1 MGSGL
6 KDCERE
12 QVNFFVHNVHVVQNV
27 HFYITFQELPVAIVM
42 KPVKA
47 YSTGFS
53 SLDERLKLSF
63 GLMGLIWAVGLVGH
77 FTPLLE
83 WPALFLYVFG
93 SIALVL
99 YRGKSFQEWSSMY
112 LAGGDPGKSLL
123 WGGVAGGLLFAM
135 DIINTVMYY
144 KNGGA
149 PMGEMQHILVN
160 QSLLFLFPVL
170 VLAEEFLW
178 RGIMFSA
185 MIEKGYNRHLTVFL
199 TAMFYVL
206 NHFAVAPVGFRER
219 ALMAMMAFPIGIFGG
234 YLVLK
239 TRNVWGSVL
248 VHMITMISMVL
259 DIFVI
264 PKLLF

>member
-1 MGSGL
+1 VGSGL

>member
-1 MGSGL
+1 
-6 KDCERE
+6 
-12 QVNFFVHNVHVVQNV
+12 
-27 HFYITFQELPVAIVM
+27 M

>member
-1 MGSGL
+1 
-6 KDCERE
+6 
-12 QVNFFVHNVHVVQNV
+12 
-27 HFYITFQELPVAIVM
+27 M

-63 GLMGLIWAVGLVGH
+63 GLMALIWVVGFVGH

-99 YRGKSFQEWSSMY
+99 YRGKSFQEWNEMY
-112 LAGGDPGKSLL
+112 LAGGDPGKSLV

-144 KNGGA
+144 KNGGV

-199 TAMFYVL
+199 TAMFYVVSDRKAIIIL
-206 NHFAVAPVGFRER
+206 
-219 ALMAMMAFPIGIFGG
+219 
-234 YLVLK
+234 
-239 TRNVWGSVL
+239 
-248 VHMITMISMVL
+248 
-259 DIFVI
+259 
-264 PKLLF
+264 

>member
-1 MGSGL
+1 
-6 KDCERE
+6 
-12 QVNFFVHNVHVVQNV
+12 
-27 HFYITFQELPVAIVM
+27 M

-47 YSTGFS
+47 YSTEFS

-63 GLMGLIWAVGLVGH
+63 GLMALIWVVGFVGH

-99 YRGKSFQEWSSMY
+99 YRGKSFQEWNEMY
-112 LAGGDPGKSLL
+112 LAGGDPGKSLV

-144 KNGGA
+144 KNGGV

-199 TAMFYVL
+199 TAMFYVV